1 MSRNADQQRM
11 AHLRQTLAR
20 HNRLYYVEARSEI
33 SDRDYDL
40 LYRELQDLE
49 ARHPDLVTA
58 DSPTQRVGGEPIKE
72 FQRVRH
78 RAPMLSLEKK
88 EDLRELELF
97 EKEIRKTVPDF
108 QPEYVVEPKIDG
120 VSISLHYVDGLF
132 TQGVTRG
139 DGEYGD
145 DITVNLRTLKDIPLR
160 LTGEDPPPRHL
171 EVRGE
176 AYMKEADRIALNE
189 TLRARGDKTFA
200 NTRNATAG
208 SLKQLDPRVVAERP
222 IRAVLYAL
230 GHVEGVTYA
239 SHRDEL
245 EALTA
250 YGLTVPASV
259 RFAHSMAEAESQA
272 RTIKENE
279 DQLPYEIDGCVI
291 KVNDNTVCQR
301 LGLKTN
307 VPAYAV
313 AYKRP
318 EWFNEATTQL
328 LRIVVQVGRTGVLT
342 PVAEVKPVFLDGTTI
357 SRLTLHNAEEIKRK
371 DVRIGDTVIIKRAG
385 RVIPAVVRVVDDQ
398 RTGHEQPFDMPEKC
412 PSCGGPIGRDPRHK
426 EYIKCSNTKKR
437 CGFKST
443 DLNLVGHPCPRCSMA
458 LERIVEHIDW
468 VCLNIAACP
477 AQDVRRLEYFASRP
491 ALNIDGLG
499 EIVAEAL
506 VRQNLAKSPMD
517 LFSLTPEVLAG
528 LNLGTE
534 EKPRILGRKNADRIV
549 LSLSQARTASLDRWL
564 FALGIPGVGDQTAR
578 EIATLHSSLGEIAK
592 STILKDMAL
601 LHQLLGDAQ
610 AVNPLSTS
618 NKASTPQEKEERA
631 HQQDQINMQ
640 IRTLLEKLRNNGT
653 SLNVSFQERTAYP
666 TIPNIT
672 VTNGI
677 GNDVCTNILKY
688 FSSEIGLKV
697 LRAIEENAI
706 HPKPINLIADRARGA
721 LLSGKTFV
729 LTGTL
734 ATLSR
739 HEASN
744 LIRELGG
751 EVLSDVSSKTS
762 YVVFGA
768 DPGSKLTKAKN
779 LFVPVL
785 DENQFLELL
794 GQNNA
799 PPPDLGKRPTQGALG
814 L

>member
-176 AYMKEADRIALNE
+176 AYMKESDRIALNE

-412 PSCGGPIGRDPRHK
+412 PSCGQPVVQRKLSDGDRT
-426 EYIKCSNTKKR
+426 EVALR
-437 CGFKST
+437 CE
-443 DLNLVGHPCPRCSMA
+443 N
-458 LERIVEHIDW
+458 E
-468 VCLNIAACP
+468 ACP
-477 AQDVRRLEYFASRP
+477 AQQARSIEYFASRA
-491 ALNIDGLG
+491 ALNIEGMGEVVADKLVERGL
-499 EIVAEAL
+499 A
-506 VRQNLAKSPMD
+506 RSPLD
-517 LFSLTPEVLAG
+517 LFRLQTDALAN

-534 EKPRILGRKNADRIV
+534 QEPRQLGEKNAQRM
-549 LSLSQARTASLDRWL
+549 LAALEQARSAPLAKWL
-564 FALGIPGVGDQTAR
+564 FALGLPGVGETSAFKLAGCHRDIHELAESQQLPRILELEPLKQRVYDLDPKRKAHKKKSESEKSDLNHQHSTAK
-578 EIATLHSSLGEIAK
+578 AMLT
-592 STILKDMAL
+592 AL
-601 LHQLLGDAQ
+601 
-610 AVNPLSTS
+610 T
-618 NKASTPQEKEERA
+618 AS
-631 HQQDQINMQ
+631 
-640 IRTLLEKLRNNGT
+640 
-653 SLNVSFQERTAYP
+653 V
-666 TIPNIT
+666 
-672 VTNGI
+672 
-677 GNDVCTNILKY
+677 
-688 FSSEIGLKV
+688 
-697 LRAIEENAI
+697 
-706 HPKPINLIADRARGA
+706 
-721 LLSGKTFV
+721 
-729 LTGTL
+729 
-734 ATLSR
+734 
-739 HEASN
+739 
-744 LIRELGG
+744 
-751 EVLSDVSSKTS
+751 
-762 YVVFGA
+762 GA
-768 DPGSKLTKAKN
+768 DAGSKLDKAQK
-779 LFVPVL
+779 LGVAIL
-785 DENQFLELL
+785 DEATLL
-794 GQNNA
+794 QR
-799 PPPDLGKRPTQGALG
+799 LGEG
-814 L
+814 